1 MKKNGIIISILS
13 LVVFLF
19 FIAGVDS
26 KEQDA
31 LDLYLQQKVHNLN
44 TEYLVALNGYQM
56 LTDFLFDESIKTPE
70 VLQLMAEAN
79 RVPAQNDQTRTQ
91 LLQHLTPLYLRIT
104 ALNFRQLHFH
114 LPDSRSFLRFHRPEK
129 YGDSLVG
136 IRDTVV
142 EANTTRQKITAFE
155 EGRILNGFRFVYPLL
170 RGEEHL
176 GSVEISISFS
186 ALERSLNRL
195 FAKNYL
201 LLIDRR
207 IVEEKVFREE
217 QPNYEFGPMPD
228 RYIYDR
234 EVLQKLMAAD
244 SGFDMTVAG
253 KLFASVEKDRKNELD
268 HWRPFAYPASYAG
281 KSFTVAFLP
290 IKNHKQINIAYL
302 VSFEEDDY
310 PVEHKR
316 HYIFTLVL
324 LSLIFAGGLS
334 FTLYLFLT
342 RERLEKL
349 SATDFL
355 TGIWN
360 RSKGSSVVR
369 LEHERAIRYATPYSI
384 VMLDIDHFKKI
395 NDTYGHEAG
404 DMVLKNLA
412 DLVGRSIREIDFFCR
427 WGGEEF
433 VIMLPETPL
442 PLSLLFAEKIRGLVE
457 QTSFPHM
464 DRVTISLGVS
474 QFTSDD
480 SQFDNV
486 IKRADL
492 ALYEAKSNGRNQVYP
507 LPPQHA

>member
-1 MKKNGIIISILS
+1 M
-13 LVVFLF
+13 FLF
-19 FIAGVDS
+19 FIAEVDR
-26 KEQDA
+26 KEQNA
-31 LDLYLQQKVHNLN
+31 LDLYLRQKVHNLN
-44 TEYLVALNGYQM
+44 TEYLVTLNGYQI
-56 LTDFLFDESIKTPE
+56 LADFLFDESIATPE
-70 VLQLMAEAN
+70 VLNLMAEAN
-79 RVPAQNDQTRTQ
+79 RTPAQNDQTRAY
-91 LLQHLTPLYLRIT
+91 LLQHLTPLYQRIT

-142 EANTTRQKITAFE
+142 EANTTRQKVTAFE
-155 EGRILNGFRFVYPLL
+155 EGRIFNGFRLVYPLL
-170 RGEEHL
+170 REGEHL

-186 ALERSLNRL
+186 ALERSLNHL

-207 IVEEKVFREE
+207 IVEEKVFRDE
-217 QPNYEFGPMPD
+217 QANYEFGPMPD

-234 EVLQKLMAAD
+234 EVLQKIKASD

-253 KLFASVEKDRKNELD
+253 NLFASAEKIHREELD

-281 KSFTVAFLP
+281 KLYTIAFLP
-290 IKNHKQINIAYL
+290 IKNHKQISIAYL
-302 VSFEEDDY
+302 VSFEEDGF
-310 PVEHKR
+310 PAQHKR
-316 HYIFTLVL
+316 HYVFTLVL
-324 LSLIFAGGLS
+324 LSLIFAGGLF

-342 RERLEKL
+342 RQRLKKL

-360 RSKGSSVVR
+360 RSKSTNVIR
-369 LEHERAIRYATPYSI
+369 LEHERASRYATPYSI

-404 DMVLKNLA
+404 DMVLKNMA
-412 DLVGRSIREIDFFCR
+412 DLIGRNIREIDFFCR

-433 VIMLPETPL
+433 VLMLPETPL
-442 PLSLLFAEKIRGLVE
+442 PLSLLFAEKIRALVE
-457 QTSFPHM
+457 QASFPHM
-464 DRVTISLGVS
+464 GRVTISLGVS

-480 SQFDNV
+480 SRFDSV

-507 LPPQHA
+507 FPPQHA

>member
-1 MKKNGIIISILS
+1 MKKNGSIISILS
-13 LVVFLF
+13 LVLLLF
-19 FIAGVDS
+19 FIAGVNS

-56 LTDFLFDESIKTPE
+56 LADFIFDESIKTPE

-79 RVPAQNDQTRTQ
+79 RVPAQNDQTRAR
-91 LLQHLTPLYLRIT
+91 LLQHLTPLYQHIT

-142 EANTTRQKITAFE
+142 EANTTRRKITAFE

-170 RGEEHL
+170 RGDEHL

-186 ALERSLNRL
+186 ALERSLNHL

-201 LLIDRR
+201 LLINRR
-207 IVEEKVFREE
+207 IVEEKVFRDERT
-217 QPNYEFGPMPD
+217 NYEFGPMAD
-228 RYIYDR
+228 RYMYDR
-234 EVLQKLMAAD
+234 EVLQKLKAAD
-244 SGFDMTVAG
+244 SGFDMTAAG
-253 KLFASVEKDRKNELD
+253 NLFASVGKTYGEELD

-281 KSFTVAFLP
+281 KLYTVAFLP
-290 IKNHKQINIAYL
+290 IKNNKQINIAYL
-302 VSFEEDDY
+302 VSFEEDGF
-310 PVEHKR
+310 PAQHKR

-324 LSLIFAGGLS
+324 LSLILAGGLS
-334 FTLYLFLT
+334 FTIYLFLT
-342 RERLEKL
+342 RQRLEKL

-355 TGIWN
+355 TGTWN
-360 RSKGSSVVR
+360 RSKGSSIAR
-369 LEHERAIRYATPYSI
+369 LEHERSIRYATPYSV

-395 NDTYGHEAG
+395 NDTHGHEAG
-404 DMVLKNLA
+404 DMVLKKLA
-412 DLVGRSIREIDFFCR
+412 DLIGRNIREVDFFCR

-433 VIMLPETPL
+433 VLILPETPL
-442 PLSLLFAEKIRGLVE
+442 PLSLLFAEKIRILVE
-457 QTSFPHM
+457 QTSFPHI

-474 QFTSDD
+474 QFTAAD
-480 SQFDNV
+480 SQFDSV

-492 ALYEAKSNGRNQVYP
+492 ALYEAKNNGRNQVYP
-507 LPPQHA
+507 SPPQHA